1 MRRSSSTAT
10 GTGRRERR
18 RVKRL
23 AASLAGASLVATATV
38 GVIVATAAVPTF
50 PDNLVVFPDRDFIS
64 VEGFADHAGETATV
78 EIKRGTTVM
87 GSAKA
92 VVSGTDVAFEVNHP
106 GGVCWGNNTS
116 LKVTPDIRPGD
127 VAVITFPDGSSADTT
142 VGDAQASDAA
152 QSGTT
157 VTVSGHID
165 AGLNKN
171 FFEQRIINP
180 DMVDLPVA
188 RRDVRALP
196 GPIVPSDKGGYSSG
210 IDFPTPDT
218 FVATY
223 EFDDQAS
230 ADAAA
235 NAPLGERAMTW
246 QEEDAD
252 GNRQGLTIAEFGELG
267 GPGFGGCPAGPGDQ
281 AAPAGT
287 AAFVRSA
294 DKTSVKV
301 TWTPAVAQPG
311 AEAVTGYS
319 VEALGATVNSTTN
332 HRSGL
337 TRRTPAGDTTATIT
351 NLDPN
356 EDYTVDVRSL
366 AGPHMSD
373 AFPLQGTAT
382 EPPGDTTAP
391 PLKVTPE
398 PSSTAVVEAS
408 SVTLSST
415 DANAQLFFT
424 ADGSSVIDG
433 GLPSDSAKLV
443 TGPIEITKLTT
454 LHLMAID
461 RAGNFTIAEGQYQP
475 PAVDKP
481 AAPTDLTA
489 TAGQEQA
496 TLRWASTD
504 TSITGYGVQIYQGST
519 PVGALR
525 ETPNKTLTVTG
536 LTAGTA
542 YTFTVKAQNSAGY
555 GDESGKSTPFTP
567 TAVTERVTIGTA
579 RWKSGEFRVTG
590 TASVVGR
597 TVSVRTGSATG
608 PVIPGASAL
617 VTAAAPPA
625 TGGDYDI
632 RVRNGA
638 APATN
643 PGTIWVTSNGGGVAG
658 PFTVSNR

>member
-1 MRRSSSTAT
+1 MNPPTAP
-10 GTGRRERR
+10 GRRR
-18 RVKRL
+18 RVRAAHGIAAGVAAVL
-23 AASLAGASLVATATV
+23 AVFGLGAA
-38 GVIVATAAVPTF
+38 IVASAAVPTF
-50 PDNLVVFPDRDFIS
+50 PDNLVVFPDRDFVS
-64 VEGFADHAGETATV
+64 VEGFQDHAGETATV
-78 EIKRGTTVM
+78 QVKRGTTVM

-92 VVSGTDVAFEVNHP
+92 VVSGGDVAFEVNHP
-106 GGVCWGNNTS
+106 GGVCWGANTT
-116 LKVTPDIRPGD
+116 LKVTPDIMPGD
-127 VAVITFPDGSSADTT
+127 AVVISFPDGTSQDVTVQDT
-142 VGDAQASDAA
+142 QASDAV
-152 QSGTT
+152 QNGTT
-157 VTVSGHID
+157 VTVSGHVGSD
-165 AGLNKN
+165 VNTD
-171 FFEQRIINP
+171 FMEQRIVNP
-180 DMVDLPVA
+180 DLVELIG
-188 RRDVRALP
+188 RRDVRAVP
-196 GPIVPSDKGGYSSG
+196 GPLTPSDKGGYSSSLE
-210 IDFPTPDT
+210 FPTPDT
-218 FVATY
+218 FLATY
-223 EFDDQAS
+223 EFTDQAA

-235 NAPLGERAMTW
+235 NAPLGERAMAW
-246 QEEDAD
+246 QEQDAD

-311 AEAVTGYS
+311 AAEVTGYS
-319 VEALGATVNSTTN
+319 VEALGATVSSTTSQ
-332 HRSGL
+332 RSGL

-351 NLDPN
+351 GLDPN
-356 EDYTVDVRSL
+356 EDYTVEVRSL
-366 AGPHMSD
+366 TGTRTSD
-373 AFPLQGTAT
+373 VFPLQGTAT
-382 EPPGDTTAP
+382 DPPGDTTAP

-398 PSSTAVVEAS
+398 PSSTAVVETN

-443 TGPIEITKLTT
+443 TGPIEITNLTT

-475 PAVDKP
+475 PTAAKP

-496 TLRWASTD
+496 TLRWSATD
-504 TSITGYGVQIYQGST
+504 TSITGYGVQIYEGNT
-519 PVGALR
+519 PVGPLR
-525 ETPNKTLTVTG
+525 ETPNRVLTVTG

-567 TAVTERVTIGTA
+567 TAVTDRVTIGTA